1 MGSGMAQGRRRFRR
15 FGSTTTAVSAGAL
28 VLVFLGAPAAYAGTA
43 AAPKTCKKGTDPK
56 STIENWKCQ
65 LGNWRESLTPKKPQ
79 TTPKPSPSKKP
90 PLKPDSSGK
99 GGKSSKGSGSPG
111 KSGGDSGNSGQGQQ
125 GSGPATL
132 SQPGSVRP
140 YTPSANT
147 TPNLPG
153 VLPTPEVA
161 ADPRAYMQQPGTP
174 QTRLISPV
182 AASERQDGEVM
193 WVAAAA
199 GAAGAVGA
207 LNLSVL
213 GRRLRRRAES
223 GA

>member
-1 MGSGMAQGRRRFRR
+1 MAQGQRQRFRR
-15 FGSTTTAVSAGAL
+15 LGSTTTAVSAGAL

-43 AAPKTCKKGTDPK
+43 APKPCKKGTDPQ

-65 LGNWRESLTPKKPQ
+65 LGNLRESLTPKKPQ
-79 TTPKPSPSKKP
+79 TTPKKTAPSKKP
-90 PLKPDSSGK
+90 PLKKSS
-99 GGKSSKGSGSPG
+99 GGKSSKSSKGSPAPSGGGSG
-111 KSGGDSGNSGQGQQ
+111 GQAQQ
-125 GSGPATL
+125 GNGPVTL
-132 SQPGSVRP
+132 NRPGSVQP
-140 YTPSANT
+140 YTPSTPAV

-161 ADPRAYMQQPGTP
+161 ADPRAYLQRPGAP

-182 AASERQDGEVM
+182 AASDAQDGEVM

-199 GAAGAVGA
+199 AAAGAVGA

-223 GA
+223 GV